1 MNIVIRAATAED
13 ADFLAHGNAAM
24 ALETEHKQLD
34 PGVVGAGVRAAL
46 ADPGKGLYF
55 IAESNGRRVGQ
66 LMFTYEWSDWRNG
79 TFWWIQSVYVLRE
92 ARRNGV
98 FRALFRHVE
107 QLAESDPGV
116 CGIRLYVEREN
127 TRAQATYRHC
137 GLHDSGY
144 TVMEVDHTAAAHGT
158 DTGDDNHAG

>member
-1 MNIVIRAATAED
+1 MSIVIRAATAED

-55 IAESNGRRVGQ
+55 IAELNGQRVGQ

-79 TFWWIQSVYVLRE
+79 TFWWIQSVYVLPQ

-107 QLAESDPGV
+107 ELAERDPGV
-116 CGIRLYVEREN
+116 CGIRLYVEKDNRNARRTYEALGMRDAHYRIYEQD
-127 TRAQATYRHC
+127 TRPP
-137 GLHDSGY
+137 G
-144 TVMEVDHTAAAHGT
+144 EAAA
-158 DTGDDNHAG
+158 